1 MKASFDVPRKKAV
14 GLVRAPDGA
23 KKMTY
28 RSASLARESSDNLR
42 AVVTFSLLGLALSL
56 LAIGKVGFINA
67 EYLAD
72 LLVLF

>member
-1 MKASFDVPRKKAV
+1 MKAFFVVPRKKAV
-14 GLVRAPDGA
+14 GLVSAPDGTN
-23 KKMTY
+23 KMTY
-28 RSASLARESSDNLR
+28 RSVSLGRESSDDLR

>member
-1 MKASFDVPRKKAV
+1 MKDFLVVPSKKAE
-14 GLVRAPDGA
+14 GLVRSPNDT

-28 RSASLARESSDNLR
+28 RSASLARESSDDLR

-56 LAIGKVGFINA
+56 LAIGKIGFINA